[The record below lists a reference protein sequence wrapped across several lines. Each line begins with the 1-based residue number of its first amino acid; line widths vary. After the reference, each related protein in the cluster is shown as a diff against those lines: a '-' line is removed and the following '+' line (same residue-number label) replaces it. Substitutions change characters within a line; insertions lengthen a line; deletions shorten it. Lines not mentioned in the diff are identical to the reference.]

1 MCLGRSAR
9 QKVIYV
15 FFHPMDPARAEINK
29 NEFPAHFI
37 CGMMMDLETNV
48 SVHGTDIER
57 ETSRTALD
65 DQNADPSKYCH
76 LHFILNM
83 SNSLVKFNP
92 QEYVSTFYTD
102 FICFTFRAIG
112 LLPRQVLLTR
122 HLQHNQISAVVT
134 LKAEALV
141 QWQTECSALK

>member
-1 MCLGRSAR
+1 MSG
-9 QKVIYV
+9 QKRKAKIIYI
-15 FFHPMDPARAEINK
+15 FFHPTDPARAEINK

-48 SVHGTDIER
+48 SVHGTDIET

-83 SNSLVKFNP
+83 SNLLVKFNP

-112 LLPRQVLLTR
+112 LSQGRYYSHATFSTIRLVPCLLQK
-122 HLQHNQISAVVT
+122 LKPWCIGKPNAQH
-134 LKAEALV
+134 
-141 QWQTECSALK
+141 